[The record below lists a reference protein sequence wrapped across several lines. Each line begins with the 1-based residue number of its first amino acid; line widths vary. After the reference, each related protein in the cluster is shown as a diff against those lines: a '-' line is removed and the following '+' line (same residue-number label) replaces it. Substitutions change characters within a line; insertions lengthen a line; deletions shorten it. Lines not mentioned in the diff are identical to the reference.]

1 MKTIN
6 DVVIVLRQASRN
18 MIDKW
23 REFTFAGLVRIEFP
37 APAPASRG
45 TSVNYERARLTRSA

>member
-18 MIDKW
+18 MVDKW
-23 REFTFAGLVRIEFP
+23 REVTFAGLVRIEFP
-37 APAPASRG
+37 ASVPPSRG